1 MFNFLFSCYWE
12 TGKGSGGVSPP
23 VTHHRRTSE
32 HRKSVGVGGGIT
44 IAEATS
50 WEPQTPIVDTS
61 STTGEAHQTGAGDL
75 YSIRLKMEEKR
86 KRIEAE
92 KRQMELLAN
101 QQRAKVGKA
110 AFLQV
115 SKLRNI

>member
-1 MFNFLFSCYWE
+1 M
-12 TGKGSGGVSPP
+12 SPP

-32 HRKSVGVGGGIT
+32 HRKSAGVGGGIT

-50 WEPQTPIVDTS
+50 WEPQTPIVDSS
-61 STTGEAHQTGAGDL
+61 STTGDVHQTGAGDL

-92 KRQMELLAN
+92 KRQMELMAN
-101 QQRAKVGKA
+101 QQRGKVGKA

-115 SKLRNI
+115 SKLRNSNSYVTNNFD